1 MNFVSGALNAMG
13 LGGGAGMKSDVREFL
28 SLSSIRA
35 LLEKT
40 GDVSEDF
47 MRSEPLLIFDTSTQH
62 TWLLATNAA
71 LYCVTDNRR
80 QPHARKLWRIARS
93 DIERDGRFILPIGE
107 AELNDRDGY
116 LIIDGQRPR
125 KFTRPCFRPCRLNK
139 VY

>member
-1 MNFVSGALNAMG
+1 
-13 LGGGAGMKSDVREFL
+13 
-28 SLSSIRA
+28 
-35 LLEKT
+35 
-40 GDVSEDF
+40 

-125 KFTRPCFRPCRLNK
+125 KFTRALFQTLPIKQSILNMLANAFPAN
-139 VY
+139 VSLSQ